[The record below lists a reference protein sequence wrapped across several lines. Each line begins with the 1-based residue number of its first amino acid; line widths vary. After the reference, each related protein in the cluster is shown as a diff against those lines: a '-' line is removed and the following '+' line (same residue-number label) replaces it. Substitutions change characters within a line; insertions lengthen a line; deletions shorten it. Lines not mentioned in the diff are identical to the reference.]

1 MKRIKKWIKKSC
13 IKKVCVTFVTTIL
26 LLAGCAQASTAGML
40 DFMKESWRVKTPYDT
55 TDKWLYAAAIGG
67 HTLDGISTIGAIH
80 RGGREVAPFAVA
92 VIGNHPKDW
101 QIVAFKAG
109 GILFT
114 TWAANNTS
122 GWARKIS
129 LGVQAVV
136 FTGVAV
142 YNFGVQR

>member
-1 MKRIKKWIKKSC
+1 MKKSC
-13 IKKVCVTFVTTIL
+13 VISVTTIL

-55 TDKWLYAAAIGG
+55 TDKWLYAAAVGG

-92 VIGNHPKDW
+92 LIGNHPKDW

-109 GILFT
+109 GILVT
-114 TWAANNTS
+114 TWLANNSS
-122 GWARKIS
+122 GVLRKIS

-136 FTGVAV
+136 FTGVAIN
-142 YNFGVQR
+142 NFGVNR